1 MVLECLAGVPGMR
14 PAHSR
19 VLFSHAQEAIAEED
33 DALDWDQVLGSVV
46 GDEEVPFDSDEDEVS
61 GEDEDE
67 VSGEDE
73 DEEEEAEGKEEEE
86 AEGEEEEVVIVQE
99 RKRAREES
107 AKPTDVRK
115 AKARKVEPAKQGGR
129 PKQQKRK
136 RNDDDEVQKTPVKVP
151 CPAPAPGVHSQQPVL
166 LAHRAPAGG
175 AHDDEQEEGRNALLR
190 DPQRQ
195 EQEPQS
201 AKEPQRPWR
210 RQVALGRQEQVPR
223 RRQEG
228 PKVKQEPA
236 GLVVSFI
243 ISFPF
248 LFPRSREN
256 ANGRQRGKGSSN
268 LHTRR

>member
-1 MVLECLAGVPGMR
+1 MRVKSDFWTEEDQAAPEELKELEVRALECLAGVPGMR

-33 DALDWDQVLGSVV
+33 EALDWDQVLGSVV

-136 RNDDDEVQKTPVKVP
+136 RNEDDEVQKTPVKVP
-151 CPAPAPGVHSQQPVL
+151 CHAPAPLQGSIRNMT
-166 LAHRAPAGG
+166 ASAPCS
-175 AHDDEQEEGRNALLR
+175 H
-190 DPQRQ
+190 
-195 EQEPQS
+195 
-201 AKEPQRPWR
+201 
-210 RQVALGRQEQVPR
+210 VTCR
-223 RRQEG
+223 RR
-228 PKVKQEPA
+228 A
-236 GLVVSFI
+236 
-243 ISFPF
+243 
-248 LFPRSREN
+248 
-256 ANGRQRGKGSSN
+256 
-268 LHTRR
+268 

>member
-1 MVLECLAGVPGMR
+1 MR

-33 DALDWDQVLGSVV
+33 EALDWDQVLGSVV

-73 DEEEEAEGKEEEE
+73 DEEEEAEGKEEDGEADEE
-86 AEGEEEEVVIVQE
+86 KEVVIVQE

-115 AKARKVEPAKQGGR
+115 AKARKVEPAKQAGR

-136 RNDDDEVQKTPVKVP
+136 RNDDDEAQKTPVKVP
-151 CPAPAPGVHSQQPVL
+151 CLAPARPPVL
-166 LAHRAPAGG
+166 LAHILSSPAGG

-223 RRQEG
+223 RHQEG
-228 PKVKQEPA
+228 PKVKRVV
-236 GLVVSFI
+236 LNIDVSFI
-243 ISFPF
+243 FSFPF
-248 LFPRSREN
+248 LFWSEKMPTAERK
-256 ANGRQRGKGSSN
+256 AGTC
-268 LHTRR
+268 TRR